1 MHMKTLI
8 TWSTPLLLLVLL
20 ATTSCQP
27 QKPTPN
33 PGEEKGEVSYKLP
46 IVDYDFKGSVDD
58 IVAFEAALGH
68 TLDKSQSDATTLTF
82 TSGSK
87 AFPETVYRLQNK
99 RIVEVYQP
107 STSGDAVKE
116 ILPQLTKELK
126 EKGWSEWKTPVS
138 NGQCDAAFL
147 LLREINGTQS
157 QIGSVVVH
165 TRTNKVKKTYPS
177 ITFIFSR
184 IAEDI
189 DPNTVVLPDIYLDG
203 LDKTKEEIKKYYE
216 PKGYGFKTSS
226 AFLDVAV
233 DNPAYK
239 DRVSFFFQEG
249 NPKCHSIIITA
260 VNFGINKSK
269 NLPKQ
274 LKQLGF
280 EFDSEEGQAISKY
293 FNEEKQIWAFVR
305 FRPLSQFDQPN
316 ITFTRHP
323 KNF

>member
-1 MHMKTLI
+1 MKTLI
-8 TWSTPLLLLVLL
+8 SWSTPLLLLVLF
-20 ATTSCQP
+20 AATSCQS
-27 QKPTPN
+27 QKPTPK
-33 PGEEKGEVSYKLP
+33 PQKEKEAISYKLP
-46 IVDYDFKGSVDD
+46 IVDYDFKGSIDD
-58 IVAFEAALGH
+58 IVAFETALGH

-82 TSGSK
+82 STGKKEFS
-87 AFPETVYRLQNK
+87 ETVYRLQNK

-107 STSGDAVKE
+107 STSGEAVE
-116 ILPQLTKELK
+116 DILPQLTKELK
-126 EKGWSEWKTPVS
+126 EKGWSEWPMPVS
-138 NGQCDAAFL
+138 NGQCDAAFQL
-147 LLREINGTQS
+147 SREINGAQS

-165 TRTNKVKKTYPS
+165 TRTNNVKKTYPS

-216 PKGYGFKTSS
+216 PKGCDFKTSA
-226 AFLDVAV
+226 AFLDVSV

-274 LKQLGF
+274 LEKLGF
-280 EFDSEEGQAISKY
+280 EFDSEEGKAISKY

-305 FRPLSQFDQPN
+305 FYPLSQLDQPN